1 MASSTGGINSE
12 AKWFGSIL
20 EKASRSDSKSV
31 VTISVSRR
39 AIFSVR
45 KGTTPCQPNSPYG
58 ASSNRCKSSPR
69 YSRGTNIIFTPI
81 QFVTKP
87 TPAATV
93 GMRANAPG
101 LAATSWPIRVRRP
114 AGCCAAALKDA
125 RCRQRAP
132 RCRIARDSI
141 VDSERRADEGLGG
154 RGGDLGGRKF
164 NWFLLNS
171 TGYGYCTGTGGAVR
185 VRVNVR
191 YCTVG
196 CAPKTSLWCPLR
208 LMKRAISK
216 SPARGAER
224 QNGLKAACWRLLLPR
239 TMASLLPTQ
248 W

>member
-20 EKASRSDSKSV
+20 EKASRSESKSV

-45 KGTTPCQPNSPYG
+45 NGTTPCQPNSPYG

-93 GMRANAPG
+93 GMRAYAPG

-114 AGCCAAALKDA
+114 AGCCAGVLKDA
-125 RCRQRAP
+125 RCRQPAARHRAP
-132 RCRIARDSI
+132 RCRIARDNM
-141 VDSERRADEGLGG
+141 VGEMMMVCCRTR
-154 RGGDLGGRKF
+154 
-164 NWFLLNS
+164 
-171 TGYGYCTGTGGAVR
+171 CGGAPR
-185 VRVNVR
+185 NPNSRPVNIHRGEPGPVQYSLR
-191 YCTVG
+191 CQA
-196 CAPKTSLWCPLR
+196 APDD
-208 LMKRAISK
+208 
-216 SPARGAER
+216 
-224 QNGLKAACWRLLLPR
+224 ACNFV
-239 TMASLLPTQ
+239 
-248 W
+248 

>member
-1 MASSTGGINSE
+1 MLATERRTGHKKGRRAHAHHSPLGASRRMASSTGGINSE

-154 RGGDLGGRKF
+154 RGDLPWYSRKF
-164 NWFLLNS
+164 NRFLLN
-171 TGYGYCTGTGGAVR
+171 
-185 VRVNVR
+185 
-191 YCTVG
+191 
-196 CAPKTSLWCPLR
+196 
-208 LMKRAISK
+208 
-216 SPARGAER
+216 
-224 QNGLKAACWRLLLPR
+224 
-239 TMASLLPTQ
+239 
-248 W
+248 